1 MVSKIDQIKEALDA
15 GKSTRAIATEF
26 KVSLRD
32 IAKVRKD
39 LGIDFGALERRKASL
54 NEEVDRLNKEIRG
67 KEAWNATLVKS
78 IEVGK
83 KQLAAGLDREFSA
96 KKNELALLD
105 AELDRKRAQVRAVPN
120 YVIKDISAPSNWAYI
135 DAWLDRLTPEQLDWL
150 SERTCDKAIAVHYR
164 NARLALERS
173 LKR

>member
-32 IAKVRKD
+32 IAKIRKD
-39 LGIDFGALERRKASL
+39 LGIDFGALERRKATL
-54 NEEVDRLNKEIRG
+54 NEEIEALEEEIRQ
-67 KEAWNATLVKS
+67 KESWNKTLAQS
-78 IEVGK
+78 ISVQK
-83 KQLAAGLDREFSA
+83 NKLAEGLDREMSG

-105 AELDRKRAQVRAVPN
+105 YDLDRRRAQVRAVPN
-120 YVIKDISAPSNWAYI
+120 YVIQDVEAPSNWARI

-150 SERTCDKAIAVHYR
+150 AERACDKAIAVHYR
-164 NARLALERS
+164 NARLALERQ
-173 LKR
+173 LR